1 MSLHSVEKWNRPKN
15 ARKLIGIRHPAEQLE
30 RPKLMTI
37 GQLARKTG
45 VTSRAIRHY
54 ERLGL
59 VETPRRTDANYRLF
73 DSDSVSRVKFIANC
87 RSLGFSIPEI
97 ANFLQIMENPDHTC
111 SQVAELTRRHL
122 DIVDTKIRDLA
133 KMRQTLARN
142 LACCTGNEVPEC
154 PVLDLLQKSS

>member
-1 MSLHSVEKWNRPKN
+1 MSLHSVDKLNRPGK
-15 ARKLIGIRHPAEQLE
+15 ARNLVGTRRPAEHLV

-37 GQLARKTG
+37 GQIARKTG

-59 VETPRRTDANYRLF
+59 VEIPVRTDANYRLF
-73 DSDSVSRVKFIANC
+73 DSDSVSRVKFISNC

-97 ANFLQIMENPDHTC
+97 ADFLQIMENPDHTC
-111 SQVAELTRRHL
+111 SQVVELTQRHL
-122 DIVDTKIRDLA
+122 DIVDTKIGELA
-133 KMRQTLARN
+133 KMRQILARN

-154 PVLDLLQKSS
+154 PVLDFLQKST